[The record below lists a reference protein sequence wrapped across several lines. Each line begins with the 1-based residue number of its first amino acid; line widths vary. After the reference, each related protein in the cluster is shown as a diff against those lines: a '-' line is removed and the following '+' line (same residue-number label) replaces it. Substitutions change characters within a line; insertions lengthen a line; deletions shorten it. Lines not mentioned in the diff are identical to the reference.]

1 LNVCHENYPLASIT
15 AAPRTALS
23 DKQVVLFVDDEPAIL
38 DTRRVIFEALGY
50 VVLTAGAGAQALKPL
65 RERRVDAVVLD
76 YQMPGMDGE
85 ETARRIRKGYGSSI
99 PIISCSGSF
108 SLPPGMP
115 EIVDASLEKGAGPL
129 ALINIVKSATA
140 RPNRIPDDAPSGALG
155 ELPLGHSQPKVQT
168 R

>member
-1 LNVCHENYPLASIT
+1 MCHENYPLASIT

-23 DKQVVLFVDDEPAIL
+23 DKQVVLFVDDEP
-38 DTRRVIFEALGY
+38 
-50 VVLTAGAGAQALKPL
+50 
-65 RERRVDAVVLD
+65 
-76 YQMPGMDGE
+76 
-85 ETARRIRKGYGSSI
+85 ARRIRKGYGSSI